1 MKPEAPPITDR
12 LCPLLLALSVGALA
26 ACVQAPTSP
35 APGAPAGPVS
45 VSASASAPVVSGP
58 SARLLL
64 RAAVPADDKF
74 ALFQLGD
81 PIACKTPRLLVGG
94 TPQQAAEP
102 ALLAAG
108 QLATVDFVLIRGGK
122 PGLCTRWTFTPQA
135 GRTYLLQGAAVGAGC
150 LARLV
155 DVTEPDRAQAPA
167 DAVMRNATNQPC
179 VPMDKARAAA
189 AGARS
194 PIQGGQQDGEAV
206 LMPQANAHDLEGLIR
221 P

>member
-1 MKPEAPPITDR
+1 MKPQALPPTTR
-12 LCPLLLALSVGALA
+12 LRPLPAVVLALVAWGLA

-35 APGAPAGPVS
+35 APAAPARP
-45 VSASASAPVVSGP
+45 ASAPVVTGP

-74 ALFQLGD
+74 ALFQLAD
-81 PIACKTPRLLVGG
+81 ALACKNPRLLVGG
-94 TPQQAAEP
+94 SPQQAAEP

-122 PGLCTRWTFTPQA
+122 PGLCTRWSFTPQA
-135 GRTYLLQGAAVGAGC
+135 GRTYLMQGAAVGAGC

-155 DVTEPDRAQAPA
+155 DVTQPDRAQAPA
-167 DAVMRNATNQPC
+167 DAVVRNAANQPC
-179 VPMDKARAAA
+179 LPLEQARAAA
-189 AGARS
+189 AGAHS

-206 LMPQANAHDLEGLIR
+206 LVPNATARDLEGLIR

>member
-1 MKPEAPPITDR
+1 MKPEASPLPAR
-12 LCPLLLALSVGALA
+12 LPTWLGLAPLAWALA
-26 ACVQAPTSP
+26 ACVQAPP
-35 APGAPAGPVS
+35 APGLAGAARP
-45 VSASASAPVVSGP
+45 ASAPVVTGP

-81 PIACKTPRLLVGG
+81 ATACKSPRLLVGG
-94 TPQQAAEP
+94 SPQQAAEP
-102 ALLAAG
+102 AVLAAG

-122 PGLCTRWTFTPQA
+122 PGLCTRWSFTPQA
-135 GRTYLLQGAAVGAGC
+135 GRTYLMQGAAVGAGC

-155 DVTEPDRAQAPA
+155 DVTQPDRAQTPA

-179 VPMDKARAAA
+179 VPLEQARAAA
-189 AGARS
+189 AGAHS

-206 LMPQANAHDLEGLIR
+206 LMPLATPRDLEGLIR